1 MGEVIAILSG
11 KGGTGKSALCAG
23 VGTALSNLGKKV
35 LCVDGDVGLGNLD
48 VFLGVDQNAPLSFA
62 DICRG
67 NYDISKAA
75 VHPDFPNLTYLA
87 APIGDFDISPKMLG
101 DFLKSTGEKFDF
113 ILIDCPAG
121 LGDRVSLFAECAH
134 RSIVVTLPD
143 PAALRGATRTGQHL
157 ELLGVHNVRMVVN
170 RVFPE
175 LLKALKMNVD
185 DMMDETG
192 LALLGVVPTD
202 PDVSIAAAKG
212 KALQKYKRSGAS
224 AAYIRIAKRIQGLS
238 VPISG
243 R

>member
-23 VGTALSNLGKKV
+23 VGTALSSLGKKV
-35 LCVDGDVGLGNLD
+35 LCIDGDVGLGNLD
-48 VFLGVDQNAPLSFA
+48 VFLGVGQNAPLSFA
-62 DICRG
+62 DVCRG
-67 NYDISKAA
+67 NYHLSKAS

-87 APIGDFDISPKMLG
+87 APIGDFDISPEDFG
-101 DFLKSTGEKFDF
+101 DFLKSAGEMFDF

-121 LGDRVSLFAECAH
+121 LGSRMSLYANAANRC
-134 RSIVVTLPD
+134 IVVTLPD
-143 PAALRGATRTGQHL
+143 PAALRSATRTGQHL
-157 ELLGVHNVRMVVN
+157 ELLGVGNVRMVIN

-175 LLKALKMNVD
+175 LLKAMKKNVD
-185 DMMDETG
+185 DIMDETG
-192 LALLGVVPTD
+192 LALLGIVPTD

-212 KALQKYKRSGAS
+212 KPLQKYKRSGAA